1 MSDPSRGP
9 GPSTIEQCV
18 AAWQRAR
25 ASLAGDDALADDE
38 AAITSAL
45 MSDPMVLHP
54 DELLRRIVRALTF
67 AMLREGEARTLIAI
81 YRARQRRYANRAMIL
96 RTEIFDIMQALRR
109 HTYPAPEGT
118 ISIRAGSQSVLITDE
133 GLIPDEYWIT
143 PPRVLDRQALLDDL
157 KQGVV
162 VEGAALSNGA
172 ETLAMLM
179 QKGSTATGDDD
190 AATGE
195 E

>member
-25 ASLAGDDALADDE
+25 GSLAEDDALAEDE
-38 AAITSAL
+38 AAISSAL
-45 MSDPMVLHP
+45 DSDPMVLHP

-67 AMLREGEARTLIAI
+67 ATLREGEARTLVAI
-81 YRARQRRYANRAMIL
+81 YRARRTRYANRAMIL
-96 RTEIFDIMQALRR
+96 RTEIFDIMQALKRR
-109 HTYPAPEGT
+109 TFAAPEGT
-118 ISIRAGSQSVLITDE
+118 LSIRPGSQSVVVTDE

-143 PPRVLDRQALLDDL
+143 QPRVLDRHTLLEDL

-162 VEGAALSNGA
+162 VDGAALSNGA
-172 ETLAMLM
+172 PTIALRR
-179 QKGSTATGDDD
+179 QKESTATGDDD
-190 AATGE
+190 VAGE
-195 E
+195 D